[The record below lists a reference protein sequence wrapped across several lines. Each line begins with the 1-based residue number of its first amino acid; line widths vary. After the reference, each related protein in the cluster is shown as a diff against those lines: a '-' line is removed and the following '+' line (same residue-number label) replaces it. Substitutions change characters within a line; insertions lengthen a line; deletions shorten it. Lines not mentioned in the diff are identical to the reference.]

1 MKYII
6 VLSSVLAALLV
17 ACSDQNEKPKATV
30 EVNVKDGHNSVG
42 DAVDNAADKIKD
54 GANEA
59 TEKIE
64 DAGDKI
70 KDKLDEAKDKLSD
83 DKKAKVEVH
92 VDK

>member
-30 EVNVKDGHNSVG
+30 EVSVKDGNSVS

-59 TEKIE
+59 KAKIE
-64 DAGDKI
+64 DAGDKL